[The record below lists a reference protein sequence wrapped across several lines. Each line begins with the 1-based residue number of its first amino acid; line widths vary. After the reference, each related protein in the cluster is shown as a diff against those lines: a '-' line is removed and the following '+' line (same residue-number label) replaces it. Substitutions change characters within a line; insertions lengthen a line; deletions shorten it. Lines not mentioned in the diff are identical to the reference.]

1 MLVSNDLMNRNG
13 WAHEDDFKQHL
24 LIDLHELLV
33 PLFDIGGFLSGV
45 GIVILCL
52 EGVVAVM
59 VAPLN
64 HLAKNGLVHLRNYMS
79 VVKKSSTERSYIRWG

>member
-1 MLVSNDLMNRNG
+1 MNRNG
-13 WAHEDDFKQHL
+13 WAHKDDFEQHL

-33 PLFDIGGFLSGV
+33 PLLDIGGFLAGV

-52 EGVVAVM
+52 KGVVAVM

-64 HLAKNGLVHLRNYMS
+64 HLAKNSLVHLRNYMS
-79 VVKKSSTERSYIRWG
+79 VVKKSSTERSYVRWG